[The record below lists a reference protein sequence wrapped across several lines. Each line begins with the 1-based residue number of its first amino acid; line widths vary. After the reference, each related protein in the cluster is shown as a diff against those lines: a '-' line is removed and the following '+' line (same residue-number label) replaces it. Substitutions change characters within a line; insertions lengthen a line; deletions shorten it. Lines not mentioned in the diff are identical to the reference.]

1 MMILKAC
8 LVLTFCLSF
17 LTAGY
22 TVFKK
27 IKDRQEFWHQS
38 FKGITNQLMGKRPS
52 RAPTP
57 QKFIHYSSL
66 GARSQNFKLEISLG
80 TGL

>member
-1 MMILKAC
+1 MILKAC
-8 LVLTFCLSF
+8 LVLTCCLSF
-17 LTAGY
+17 MSAGY

-38 FKGITNQLMGKRPS
+38 FKGVTNQLMGKRPNQIF
-52 RAPTP
+52 RP
-57 QKFIHYSSL
+57 QKYIHYSYS
-66 GARSQNFKLEISLG
+66 GARSQNFKLEILLG